1 MVPGVSCGAVVCPP
15 HPCSAQ
21 QGTGPWGSQGLQPP
35 VLQGAFSEWQ
45 CFCACQTLLLEES
58 CRPWVGISA
67 RCWIPSGSSC
77 GKHSRLEP
85 LKPPR
90 NAQASSESGLEGEV
104 LLLQLFAAVFCLSL
118 FPFIPPFSCHL
129 MTRPRPLWVQ
139 EQGRCPRGAA
149 VLGLWVCFFL
159 PPPCA
164 PARVRRCRNNRGHY
178 SYHGDSDSGRDAS
191 FLTQTA
197 LFHLLCF
204 SKPLS
209 FCMRRQM

>member
-1 MVPGVSCGAVVCPP
+1 MAMLLCMPDTAPGGE
-15 HPCSAQ
+15 
-21 QGTGPWGSQGLQPP
+21 LQTMGWDLCK
-35 VLQGAFSEWQ
+35 VLDPLRIKLWEA
-45 CFCACQTLLLEES
+45 L
-58 CRPWVGISA
+58 
-67 RCWIPSGSSC
+67 
-77 GKHSRLEP
+77 RLEP

>member
-67 RCWIPSGSSC
+67 RCWITSGSSC

-129 MTRPRPLWVQ
+129 MTRPRPLLGTGTGSVSP
-139 EQGRCPRGAA
+139 GSSGAGA
-149 VLGLWVCFFL
+149 VGVLFPPPSMRTRARTQMQKQSRSLFL
-159 PPPCA
+159 PW
-164 PARVRRCRNNRGHY
+164 
-178 SYHGDSDSGRDAS
+178 
-191 FLTQTA
+191 
-197 LFHLLCF
+197 
-204 SKPLS
+204 
-209 FCMRRQM
+209 